1 MENHVEN
8 PRNTTKNA
16 AETQGKRTMDEASEG
31 VFDFTYVD
39 ATARIALYD
48 DLKSAPRITEIPPGE
63 TDAFIEAL
71 ASAVYE
77 QAHASG
83 GAIPYTVIREVSENF
98 IHAQFAEMVVT
109 ILDRGNTIRFADQ
122 GPGIPNKE
130 NAQLPGFSSA
140 REPMKKYIRGVGSGL
155 PIVKEYLEFSHGSI
169 TIEDN
174 LGRGSVV
181 TLSVSPETAQPQ
193 PNPAAPFLQG
203 MHPGAGE
210 MPPPAAMQGGS
221 CYQGAPAGAQSFPQ
235 QAYQQGFAPAYP
247 RQGAAVPSY
256 AQSYPVQQVTAAN
269 PGYATF
275 DPVQANAMAALSGI
289 SDRERLY
296 LRHFRDE
303 GALGVTEV
311 CNLTGDANSTAH
323 NTLTRME
330 EAGLLE
336 KVAGKKRSLTAYGR
350 QIAMTL

>member
-1 MENHVEN
+1 
-8 PRNTTKNA
+8 
-16 AETQGKRTMDEASEG
+16 MDEAPEG
-31 VFDFTYVD
+31 VYDFTFVD

-48 DLKSAPRITEIPPGE
+48 DLKSAPRITEIQPAE
-63 TDAFIEAL
+63 TDAFIEKL
-71 ASAVYE
+71 ASTVYE

-83 GAIPYTVIREVSENF
+83 GVIPYTVIREVSENF

-181 TLSVSPETAQPQ
+181 TLSVTPEPAQPEPIQGAYFSQGAHPAAQGGTAPAYSQ
-193 PNPAAPFLQG
+193 PAPQTGVGMPFQQQPYQQGYAPAYMQQPAPAAPYAAG
-203 MHPGAGE
+203 YGAQH
-210 MPPPAAMQGGS
+210 MP
-221 CYQGAPAGAQSFPQ
+221 APAGFP
-235 QAYQQGFAPAYP
+235 A
-247 RQGAAVPSY
+247 
-256 AQSYPVQQVTAAN
+256 
-269 PGYATF
+269 F
-275 DPVQANAMAALSGI
+275 DVAQANALTALSGI